1 MNSKRD
7 NRKEI
12 HTKIYYSETVER
24 QKQRTNLASSKREV
38 SHHIQR
44 ILDEINSQFL
54 IRTTE
59 VRKHWDD
66 IFKVLKF

>member
-44 ILDEINSQFL
+44 ILDEINNFSSEPQ
-54 IRTTE
+54 RSENTGMTY
-59 VRKHWDD
+59 
-66 IFKVLKF
+66 LKC